1 MQTLARGR
9 IAQWGREKLAALST
23 LELRQLLANALRLK
37 ETELAA
43 LCDELLGA
51 RPRGHAATSRQE
63 PIGDAHGLAARD
75 KSTG

>member
-1 MQTLARGR
+1 MQILARGR
-9 IAQWGREKLAALST
+9 IAQWGKEKINALST

-51 RPRGHAATSRQE
+51 RPRGHAVVRRQK
-63 PIGDAHGLAARD
+63 PKGQARGLIALG
-75 KSTG
+75 KSTE

>member
-1 MQTLARGR
+1 MQNLARGR
-9 IAQWGREKLAALST
+9 IARWGKERIDALST
-23 LELRQLLANALRLK
+23 PELRQLLANALRLK

-51 RPRGHAATSRQE
+51 RPRGHAATSRQKTM
-63 PIGDAHGLAARD
+63 GGAHRLAARG